1 MFSRVGKLT
10 VSVLELSSADT
21 LDVSGFHLGSI
32 LPNFLVKSSSGP
44 HETLRGLNQILY
56 IEKYFL

>member
-1 MFSRVGKLT
+1 MFSRSKLT

-32 LPNFLVKSSSGP
+32 LPNFLVKSNSGP